1 MRGRR
6 SKPPDEST
14 PNRIREWRLERG
26 LTIEQL
32 AERMQSN
39 SQTVHRH
46 ETGSNEMT
54 LARLERYA
62 EVLGVKTEELLPDTD
77 RVPPSLK
84 ALVELAERLT
94 TEERIQLVR
103 LGRALAQP
111 ISLDDNGNEPPIS
124 HTN

>member
-1 MRGRR
+1 MRGRK

-14 PNRIREWRLERG
+14 PNRIREWRLARG

-32 AERMQSN
+32 ADRMQSN

-46 ETGSNEMT
+46 ENGNEMT

-62 EVLGVKTEELLPDTD
+62 EALGVKTEELLQGTS
-77 RVPPSLK
+77 RVPESLK
-84 ALVELAERLT
+84 ALMALAEQLT

-111 ISLDDNGNEPPIS
+111 VTLDEDDSPIS

>member
-1 MRGRR
+1 MR
-6 SKPPDEST
+6 
-14 PNRIREWRLERG
+14 RG

-62 EVLGVKTEELLPDTD
+62 ETLSVRVEELLSKSH
-77 RVPPSLK
+77 RVPEQLRT
-84 ALVELAERLT
+84 LVELAEKLAPDERARL
-94 TEERIQLVR
+94 IR
-103 LGRALAQP
+103 LGHALAEPQVE
-111 ISLDDNGNEPPIS
+111 DDGDPLKATRTS
-124 HTN
+124 

>member
-1 MRGRR
+1 MRGRK
-6 SKPPDEST
+6 SKVPDESA
-14 PNRIREWRLERG
+14 PNRIREWRLRRG

-62 EVLGVKTEELLPDTD
+62 ETLSVRVEELLSKSH
-77 RVPPSLK
+77 RVPEQLRT
-84 ALVELAERLT
+84 LVELAEKLAPDERARL
-94 TEERIQLVR
+94 IR
-103 LGRALAQP
+103 LGHALAEPQVE
-111 ISLDDNGNEPPIS
+111 DDGDPLKATRTS
-124 HTN
+124 